1 MNQQI
6 NCNSESGLRNRHMA
20 NGTYIAPV
28 AGPADHVQAAR
39 LIEGWLRRSGGR
51 VYGAWGGAAPETD
64 ATVTGSTRLVL
75 ALSGRNAMRFACA
88 TEVQQVVL
96 RAGDAVVIDRRAWN
110 RPLHL
115 YAKAFCTIDLKP
127 DWLRVYL
134 RRTRG
139 PGSLPAEHATCIV
152 PGAPHPALRA
162 AADAAEALAAVG
174 DPTLLAQSARQVAAL
189 AVWALRAP
197 PPPLAGPWPRLRDW
211 IEERLHQPLS
221 RTAAAR
227 ACGLHPGH
235 VSRVMAAHAGLG
247 FAPWVA
253 ARRLARARDLL
264 LTTDLEANEIARRCG
279 FASAIYFSHAFRA
292 ATGES
297 PGRWRAA
304 RRR

>member
-1 MNQQI
+1 MRGWNDVAQ
-6 NCNSESGLRNRHMA
+6 
-20 NGTYIAPV
+20 V
-28 AGPADHVQAAR
+28 AGDADHALPAR
-39 LIEGWLRRSGGR
+39 LIAAWLRRRDGR
-51 VYGAWGGAAPETD
+51 VLGAWGGAAPEKD
-64 ATVTGSTRLVL
+64 ATVSGSTRLVL
-75 ALSGRNAMRFACA
+75 ALSGRNVMRFACGA
-88 TEVQQVVL
+88 EVQQVML

-115 YAKAFCTIDLKP
+115 HAKAFCTIDLKP

-134 RRTRG
+134 RRTSG

-162 AADAAEALAAVG
+162 AADAAEALAPVG
-174 DPTLLAQSARQVAAL
+174 DPALLAQAARQVAAL
-189 AVWALRAP
+189 AAWALRIP
-197 PPPLAGPWPRLRDW
+197 PRSVAGPWPRLRDW

-221 RTAAAR
+221 RAAAAQ
-227 ACGLHPGH
+227 ACGVHPGH
-235 VSRVMAAHAGLG
+235 VSRVMAAHAGQG

-264 LTTDLEANEIARRCG
+264 LTTSLEANEIARRCG
-279 FASAIYFSHAFRA
+279 FSSAIYFSHAFRA